1 MEFKIGDR
9 VRLIERFR
17 TVTGR
22 PRIIECGTVADPKEL
37 YCDPSPNRIPV
48 FFDNYDYEYVEAEGE
63 GENFFFN
70 EPSRGGLD
78 YHSMLPEEIELI
90 EPKSPDWEV

>member
-9 VRLIERFR
+9 VRLIERFS

-37 YCDPSPNRIPV
+37 YCDPTPGLIPII
-48 FFDNYDYEYVEAEGE
+48 FDNYEYEYVEEEKEG
-63 GENFFFN
+63 NYYPFN
-70 EPSRGGLD
+70 ELSRGGLD
-78 YHSMLPEEIELI
+78 YHSMSPEEIELI